1 MHVTLV
7 LNVERVISTLLPFRV
22 IRKCINR
29 FEEIK
34 MQTTLWQLMGLKD
47 LVSKQGIIDAINQEV
62 DVTESTN
69 EAIETLKQNIKIL
82 TKEVKSLT
90 EHATENKTILN
101 TIVEER
107 GIYMDE
113 I

>member
-7 LNVERVISTLLPFRV
+7 LNVERVISTLLPFGV

-29 FEEIK
+29 FEEIR
-34 MQTTLWQLMGLKD
+34 MQTTIWQLMGLKE
-47 LVSKQGIIDAINQEV
+47 LASKQGIIDAINQEV
-62 DVTESTN
+62 DVSESTN

-90 EHATENKTILN
+90 EHARENRNILYTI
-101 TIVEER
+101 IEER

>member
-1 MHVTLV
+1 MIMHVTLV

-34 MQTTLWQLMGLKD
+34 MQTTLWQLMGLKE
-47 LVSKQGIIDAINQEV
+47 LTTKQGIIDAINQEV

-107 GIYMDE
+107 GIYMD
-113 I
+113 